1 MGSKV
6 FLSLDKS
13 KVHLLSPQTC
23 VSIDEVTESVDPAI
37 TSLKTTEVDQM
48 RGLGFRFICSGW
60 MDFFYIPKRMW
71 PGVVQWTTLIQ
82 RSTIDPEIVVASS
95 IKMALYEME
104 LEASYIDSCVGGQSK
119 PAVVSP
125 AGGDICGMLVA

>member
-1 MGSKV
+1 
-6 FLSLDKS
+6 
-13 KVHLLSPQTC
+13 
-23 VSIDEVTESVDPAI
+23 
-37 TSLKTTEVDQM
+37 
-48 RGLGFRFICSGW
+48 

-125 AGGDICGMLVA
+125 AGGEICGMLVA